1 MINLLINSKKPA
13 GHSYFR
19 KKTHIVY
26 GLLMLVLISCG
37 QSTEPDEGLL
47 TYRTADGSRKAV
59 KSEKDWETKRLQILD
74 SLQLVMGKLPESN
87 NLPPLDIK
95 YRDSLQTETYT
106 RYSIRFTPAA
116 NEDVTAYLYV
126 PHGGEIGKKNPA
138 MLVLHGTGALG
149 KRLVDGESPRHNRAQ
164 AKELAE
170 RGYVVIAPDYPSMG
184 EQQDYDFDN
193 DRYESGTMKAIFN
206 HMRCVDLLTARE
218 EVDPERI
225 GVLGHSLGGHN
236 AMFVGAFDTRLKVM
250 VSSCGWTMLDYY
262 DRGEEVNKRYGGRL
276 GPFAQKLYM
285 PLFRTKY
292 NLDGDRIPFDFD
304 EIIASFAPRAFFSNS
319 PLRDSN
325 FDVEG
330 VKVGMANAAEV
341 YRFLDAEDKL
351 QVRYPD
357 AEHDWPVQTRE
368 EAYRFVDGIL
378 DHTPRRLL
386 VE

>member
-1 MINLLINSKKPA
+1 MKIKLKHLIFLLAILSI
-13 GHSYFR
+13 G
-19 KKTHIVY
+19 
-26 GLLMLVLISCG
+26 SCG
-37 QSTEPDEGLL
+37 QPDLIEDTLL
-47 TYRTADGSRKAV
+47 TYVDSRGVLKAV
-59 KSEKDWETKRLQILD
+59 TSEEELEIKRLQILD
-74 SLQLVMGKLPESN
+74 SLQLVMGELPETG
-87 NLPPLDIK
+87 NLPPLDIL
-95 YRDSLQTETYT
+95 YRDSLRTDTYT
-106 RYSIRFTPAA
+106 RYSIRFAPAA

-126 PHGGEIGKKNPA
+126 PHAEGFGAKHPA

-184 EQQDYDFDN
+184 EQEDYDFDN

-206 HMRCVDLLTARE
+206 HMRCVDLLTARDD
-218 EVDPERI
+218 VDADRI
-225 GVLGHSLGGHN
+225 GALGHSLGGHN

-262 DRGEEVNKRYGGRL
+262 DRGEEVNQRHGGRL

-285 PLFRTKY
+285 PLFHTKY
-292 NLDGDRIPFDFD
+292 NLEGDRIPFDFD

-330 VKVGMANAAEV
+330 VKVGIANAQEA

-357 AEHDWPVQTRE
+357 VEHDWPVDARE
-368 EAYRFVDGIL
+368 EAYRFVDKMLGHMPKMIL
-378 DHTPRRLL
+378 T
-386 VE
+386 E